1 MDARETL
8 RMAGR
13 SIRSHKL
20 RSALTVIGVVIGI
33 ASVVTF
39 ASVGASVEADIVSE
53 VGSSSASNVYV
64 LPTPAGDDDGGPG
77 FGGVS
82 QPVFTEHDI
91 DQLERTQGVRQVL
104 PRGNVRV
111 NALTHANDTVSR
123 TQITATT
130 PASFPRDA
138 VVAGRAFRS
147 GSEEVV
153 ISRSAR
159 RAFEGNLSVGDTL
172 SISSEDGNETSVEVV
187 GVVNRTAGQLPFASF
202 SSQPRFYVPTDPF
215 YERTLESPAVG
226 ASQRAYPQ
234 LTVVADPAQVNT
246 VKGSVQRYLARSD
259 AAELKPES
267 VELTAQTSGDFV
279 EEIQDIVGQVTRF
292 VTAIAVIALVVAAIG
307 IANIMLVSVAERT
320 REIGIMKAVGARN
333 RDVMGLFLAEATVLG
348 AVGAVLGLPLG
359 IAVSYGATVYAE
371 VAFTPAYGWFAVA
384 VVVGVLVGVVAGL
397 YPAWRAAS
405 VDPIDALR
413 YE

>member
-1 MDARETL
+1 MDASETL

-20 RSALTVIGVVIGI
+20 RSALTVIGVIIGI

-64 LPTPAGDDDGGPG
+64 LPTPAGDDDGPG
-77 FGGVS
+77 FGQVS

-91 DQLERTQGVRQVL
+91 GQLEKTQGVRQVL
-104 PRGNVRV
+104 PRGNVRI

-123 TQITATT
+123 NQITATT
-130 PASFPRDA
+130 PASFPQDA
-138 VVAGRAFRS
+138 IVAGRAFRP

-159 RAFEGNLSVGDTL
+159 RAFEENLSVGDRL
-172 SISSEDGNETSVEVV
+172 AIESEGGETTVDVV

-202 SSQPRFYVPTDPF
+202 AGQPRFYVPTDPF

-246 VKGSVQRYLARSD
+246 VKGNVQNYLAGSD